1 MPFFFQIYVKMFL
14 IVEMESVLNL
24 VLVVI
29 MLLTVPTAMMMKRA
43 VLLVSLK
50 DQVLLVPNKYSLDH
64 NHDHRAR
71 RF

>member
-1 MPFFFQIYVKMFL
+1 MLL

-29 MLLTVPTAMMMKRA
+29 MLLTVPAAVMMKRA
-43 VLLVSLK
+43 VLLVSFK
-50 DQVLLVPNKYSLDH
+50 DQVLLVPNKHSLDH
-64 NHDHRAR
+64 NHDRRAR